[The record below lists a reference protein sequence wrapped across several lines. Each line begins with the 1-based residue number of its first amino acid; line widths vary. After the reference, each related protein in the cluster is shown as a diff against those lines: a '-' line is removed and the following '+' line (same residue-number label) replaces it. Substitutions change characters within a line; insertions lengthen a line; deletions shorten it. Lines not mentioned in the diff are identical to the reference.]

1 VLTRDPVSAHLAAL
15 GRSLHGPSALRG
27 SMLREAR
34 DGLDDAAAAYRDAGV
49 EPGRAAAL
57 AVRDFGPV
65 AGVAPLLQAELAAA
79 QGKRTALL
87 LAVAFPALMLGWD
100 QVWSGGS
107 EWGDAAIPAVRVL
120 AVAQDVSS
128 VAIAVVAVGLLVL
141 GLRRT
146 ADPRRMAGGTG
157 LAALAAVLL
166 SGGTAVA
173 MNVADP
179 DDAWAQFTGRP
190 TFTAA
195 YLVSVVVLVV
205 VGASAVRTVRA
216 ARRREGATS

>member
-1 VLTRDPVSAHLAAL
+1 
-15 GRSLHGPSALRG
+15 
-27 SMLREAR
+27 
-34 DGLDDAAAAYRDAGV
+34 
-49 EPGRAAAL
+49 
-57 AVRDFGPV
+57 
-65 AGVAPLLQAELAAA
+65 
-79 QGKRTALL
+79 
-87 LAVAFPALMLGWD
+87 
-100 QVWSGGS
+100 VWSGGS
-107 EWGDAAIPAVRVL
+107 EWGDAAVPAVRVL

-146 ADPRRMAGGTG
+146 ADPRRTAGGTG

-179 DDAWAQFTGRP
+179 ADAWAQFTGRP